1 MTGVQTCALPILHKL
16 PSAEALRAQS
26 GASHALRVAVQL
38 DDGPERPDW
47 GGTITV
53 AIADAEGSVTRQ
65 ARLIGVRDWVRAGAV
80 EMGLDCLRRRLM
92 GLPVDE
98 RIDFERR

>member
-1 MTGVQTCALPILHKL
+1 MSSSPKSRCARLVFREIHSVPSGLCTGTVPA
-16 PSAEALRAQS
+16 
-26 GASHALRVAVQL
+26 GA
-38 DDGPERPDW
+38 PYPDPDNP
-47 GGTITV
+47 GGHIVTV